1 MFFALYLKLD
11 FFFNVFL
18 ATLSFINLKKR
29 KPSEDRS
36 LKVLWGAERKR
47 RGGGVATKIKETIN
61 RVRAERKQTEKK
73 TKKVCDFSAYNFILQ
88 IWHFCFIFSC
98 SALLY
103 DNSIFP
109 FLNLNN

>member
-1 MFFALYLKLD
+1 MFFALYLILD
-11 FFFNVFL
+11 FLQCVFSY
-18 ATLSFINLKKR
+18 AFIHQIEKTKTQRRPELEGVGGGAKK
-29 KPSEDRS
+29 
-36 LKVLWGAERKR
+36 ER
-47 RGGGVATKIKETIN
+47 GGVATKIKETKN
-61 RVRAERKQTEKK
+61 RMRAERKQTEKK

-98 SALLY
+98 FALLY